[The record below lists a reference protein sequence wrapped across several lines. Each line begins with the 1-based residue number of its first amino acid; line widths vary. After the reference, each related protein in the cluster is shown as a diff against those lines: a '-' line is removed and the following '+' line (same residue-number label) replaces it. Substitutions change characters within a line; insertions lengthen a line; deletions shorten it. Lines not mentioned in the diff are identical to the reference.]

1 MAHPVLPGGQKTQ
14 QKLGNPDDIAAG
26 PVGPGNGRKNTGPDQ
41 SHGQPHVQ
49 EKQEQPA
56 VPDEFF
62 PVRLQEIP
70 EGKDL
75 EQVKGLEDQHKDQ
88 RAQNGFKKRAHL
100 SATSFRSFS
109 RCFSASPN

>member
-1 MAHPVLPGGQKTQ
+1 MEEKT
-14 QKLGNPDDIAAG
+14 
-26 PVGPGNGRKNTGPDQ
+26 PDQ

-62 PVRLQEIP
+62 PVRLQKIP

-100 SATSFRSFS
+100 SATSFRNFS